1 MSCVCENEVRIFYIK
16 PDYFMIDK
24 ERKKMCSNCDGRI
37 PVEALHCP
45 YCGTEQSSN
54 AFEKSFLQQKAL
66 QDSLLSFYPPPY
78 SLRKNHSIKQDEQK
92 THEEKSATLL
102 LKTPKDPI
110 LEKKFV
116 SATSSS
122 VFPKIEEKTEKEYQ
136 EDRNSFWPILLLSI
150 AANLFIIG
158 ILQLLFSDEGYL
170 RLEWNSH
177 YWFFYCLVS
186 LPLFFLGYKKVDH
199 FK

>member
-1 MSCVCENEVRIFYIK
+1 VCENEVRIFYINL
-16 PDYFMIDK
+16 DYFMMDK
-24 ERKKMCSNCDGRI
+24 ERQKMCSSCDGRI

-45 YCGTEQSSN
+45 YCATEQSSN
-54 AFEKSFLQQKAL
+54 AFEKNYLQQKAL

-78 SLRKNHSIKQDEQK
+78 SLRKNHPIKQDEQK
-92 THEEKSATLL
+92 INEQKSATVL
-102 LKTPKDPI
+102 LKAPKEEPI

-116 SATSSS
+116 SASSNS

-136 EDRNSFWPILLLSI
+136 ENKNSFWPILLLSI
-150 AANLFIIG
+150 AANLFIVG

-177 YWFFYCLVS
+177 YWFFYCLAS
-186 LPLFFLGYKKVDH
+186 LPLFFLGYKKVH
-199 FK
+199 YFK